1 MVAKGISNLALV
13 DKGHLE
19 DDPRRNASSDVMNM
33 ARTCTLAIRRTPPIG
48 ISNRD
53 APHKPAGKKETQN
66 IQGEAAAIALN
77 ALHLLFWPH

>member
-19 DDPRRNASSDVMNM
+19 GGPRRNASSDVMNIAQTCIM
-33 ARTCTLAIRRTPPIG
+33 ATKRTPPIG

-53 APHKPAGKKETQN
+53 VSHKPARKKEMQN
-66 IQGEAAAIALN
+66 IQGEAAATALN
-77 ALHLLFWPH
+77 ALQLLFWLH